1 MNSGLVRV
9 QVAALA
15 AVLLAS
21 AAPLAA
27 APGDA
32 APRGTGRV
40 HLPVSELGGDYFELV
55 TRFDSGHSLFASAVV
70 HNFGVG
76 DGHAKIVGYLMEPD
90 GTLHRFARSEKQG
103 LWTLSG
109 EGGHMDLNRIQLS
122 RARPERRLQ
131 VRKKQLEIDLRIPR
145 AGSPTWPEEPV
156 SLGCS
161 LDLLETAAP
170 VEGSVRTPDAAEP
183 KSLTGRAALT
193 QRWMESLEAD
203 CALRRL
209 ELFVLEP
216 ELGLYFTQVLAPDGA
231 TRTWWTA
238 THGGTPLSLPSSP
251 RFEANFVHDGDGYPR
266 LLSLD
271 VDGAPLRVHVEV
283 DRPLPV
289 IDPLPDIPLVLRA
302 LVAERTE
309 PRVGFGPVPFRADVS
324 APDAPPVHYEGTAL
338 VKISYFRRLRD

>member
-1 MNSGLVRV
+1 MGPDPVRAL
-9 QVAALA
+9 QAALA
-15 AVLLAS
+15 AALVVLATS
-21 AAPLAA
+21 GAA
-27 APGDA
+27 APAG
-32 APRGTGRV
+32 PVRGSGRV
-40 HLPVSELGGDYFELV
+40 HLPVGELGGDYFELV
-55 TRFDSGHSLFASAVV
+55 TRLDSGHSLFASAVV

-109 EGGHMDLNRIQLS
+109 ERGHMDLNRIQLS

-156 SLGCS
+156 SPGCS
-161 LDLLETAAP
+161 LDLLDTAAP
-170 VEGSVRTPDAAEP
+170 VEGSFRIPDTAEP
-183 KSLTGRAALT
+183 RSLTGRAALT

-203 CALRRL
+203 CASRRL

-216 ELGLYFTQVLAPDGA
+216 ELGLYLTQVLAPDGT
-231 TRTWWTA
+231 TRTWWTG
-238 THGGTPLSLPSSP
+238 TRGGTPLSLPSSP
-251 RFEANFVHDGDGYPR
+251 EVEARFVDDGDGYPR
-266 LLSLD
+266 LLGLD
-271 VDGAPLRVHVEV
+271 LEGGPLRIHVDV
-283 DRPLPV
+283 GRPLSV
-289 IDPLPDIPLVLRA
+289 IDPLPDIPLALRA

-309 PRVGFGPVPFRADVS
+309 PRVGFGPVPFRADLSVP
-324 APDAPPVHYEGTAL
+324 AAPPVHYEGTAL